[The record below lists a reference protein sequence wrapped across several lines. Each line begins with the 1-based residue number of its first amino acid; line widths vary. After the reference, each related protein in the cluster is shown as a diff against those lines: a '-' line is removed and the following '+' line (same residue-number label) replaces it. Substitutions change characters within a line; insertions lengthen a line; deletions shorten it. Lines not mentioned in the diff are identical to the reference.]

1 MSLSHE
7 LNPSILW
14 DEKLAQL
21 VQQSV
26 LEMVFIL
33 FKLSCYFILQLL
45 IYLSKIDITHVLFL
59 INFMSDE
66 NDYLFFII
74 IYNNKKINVEFFF
87 LI

>member
-1 MSLSHE
+1 MSSNSRRMSLSHE

-33 FKLSCYFILQLL
+33 FKLSCYFLLQLL

-59 INFMSDE
+59 INFMSE
-66 NDYLFFII
+66 WFKLHYRAHN
-74 IYNNKKINVEFFF
+74 
-87 LI
+87 